1 MHSTDNP
8 KESGS
13 DKAPEFDGAEAGGSA
28 VAPPHEVPAAAQSQG
43 SITSPTDG
51 VLQTPEQASEKLA
64 RRVPQPTAASE
75 GGDGLGQ
82 PTAANL
88 ELAFS
93 QVSIENL
100 SQSTDAL
107 QAELQKAQDGTHQ
120 TAGST
125 EGDQVQA
132 GVDDQAVGA
141 PPPQVAVAQDESQS
155 YALEAEETEAEETEA
170 GAAQDGNHQAAGNM
184 QGDNGW
190 AGNGHQAVA
199 APPNQV
205 ALAQVDVD
213 GDGILVVDADIAPP
227 ANLPVA
233 DWSEMIQYFI
243 GQDDIGMVRGLC
255 PYLGQAAISPAVVA
269 VAFYSDNYQH
279 LRSLLLACADA
290 APFKLKLRQYRDYQ
304 HAPSEEEY
312 LTPLMHVAI
321 HKGRWDQVETLLF
334 AGVSPRLRATRVIG
348 GTSPHHGA
356 LRCAQVRAVE
366 ELFRDCQNRVAQK
379 QVTMTRAAFAHS

>member
-1 MHSTDNP
+1 MT
-8 KESGS
+8 G
-13 DKAPEFDGAEAGGSA
+13 
-28 VAPPHEVPAAAQSQG
+28 
-43 SITSPTDG
+43 
-51 VLQTPEQASEKLA
+51 
-64 RRVPQPTAASE
+64 RQPYDVYSMPNTAA
-75 GGDGLGQ
+75 
-82 PTAANL
+82 
-88 ELAFS
+88 
-93 QVSIENL
+93 L
-100 SQSTDAL
+100 SVHSVTPMLHVDNACCVQRPYTQSLFWFTRL
-107 QAELQKAQDGTHQ
+107 LC
-120 TAGST
+120 
-125 EGDQVQA
+125 
-132 GVDDQAVGA
+132 
-141 PPPQVAVAQDESQS
+141 
-155 YALEAEETEAEETEA
+155 
-170 GAAQDGNHQAAGNM
+170 M
-184 QGDNGW
+184 
-190 AGNGHQAVA
+190 
-199 APPNQV
+199 
-205 ALAQVDVD
+205 QVDVD